1 MKNLCV
7 FCGSSPGKE
16 PAYEKGARELG
27 RALVAAEVRL
37 VYGGASVGL
46 MGTLADSVLEGG
58 GEAVGVIPE
67 GLVHKEISH
76 SGLTKLHVV
85 GSMHERKALMAELSE
100 GFIALPGGTGTM
112 EEFFEVF
119 TWAQLGEHEK
129 PCGLLDVEGYFD
141 PLVAFLDHMVEQG
154 FLKEHHRTI
163 ILHDTEPASL
173 LDRFACY
180 EPSGR
185 FRWTGEQEPEEA

>member
-7 FCGSSPGKE
+7 FCGSSSGAD

-27 RALVAAEVRL
+27 RALVEANITL

-46 MGTLADSVLEGG
+46 MGAVADSTLGAG
-58 GEAVGVIPE
+58 GEVVGVIPE

-76 SGLTKLHVV
+76 RGLTELHVV
-85 GSMHERKALMAELSE
+85 DSMHERKALMAELSD

-119 TWAQLGEHEK
+119 TWAQLGEHTK
-129 PCGLLDVEGYFD
+129 PCGLLDIAGYFD
-141 PLVAFLDHMVEQG
+141 PLVAFLDHMVDRG
-154 FLKEHHRTI
+154 FLREHHRNM

-173 LDRFACY
+173 LDRFANY
-180 EPSGR
+180 KAPGR
-185 FRWTGEQEPEEA
+185 ARWD

>member
-7 FCGSSPGKE
+7 FCGSSSGTN
-16 PAYEKGARELG
+16 PAYEKGARQLG
-27 RALVAAEVRL
+27 QALVAADVRL

-46 MGTLADSVLEGG
+46 MGALADSVLEAG

-76 SGLTKLHVV
+76 PGLTELHVV

-119 TWAQLGEHEK
+119 TWAQLGEHGK
-129 PCGLLDVEGYFD
+129 PCGLLDIEGYFD

-154 FLKEHHRTI
+154 FLKDYHRAI
-163 ILHDTEPASL
+163 ILHDTDPASL
-173 LDRFACY
+173 LERFAGY

-185 FRWTGEQEPEEA
+185 FRWTEGREPEGS